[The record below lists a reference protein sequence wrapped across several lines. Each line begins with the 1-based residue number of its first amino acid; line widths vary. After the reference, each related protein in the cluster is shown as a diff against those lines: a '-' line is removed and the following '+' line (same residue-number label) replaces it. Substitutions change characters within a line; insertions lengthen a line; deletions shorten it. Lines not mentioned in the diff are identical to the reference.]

1 MGTSMSIN
9 GGPKTMI
16 IGAGG
21 CVGIATLE
29 SLLLRGSDQL
39 NIQCGVRDIKKF
51 QKHMIDVPTV
61 QMDMANKAQ
70 MIESLKGVERAFIV
84 VPSSEDR
91 TRLAV
96 NALDAAKAAGV
107 KFILLLSVTIASSR
121 TTIFGSQF
129 RPLEEKVQS
138 MDIPYSIIR
147 VPMFFENLF
156 VHGPS
161 VAEDDRIY
169 DPRDPREQFS
179 GVAVSDIGKCAAEIL
194 LNPSRHTNRTYKLVS
209 KSFSMIDMAEY
220 LSKLLHKRIKVKE
233 TTWEQYRQV
242 SREQNVP
249 DWQTDGTIEWLKYDP
264 NIWIT
269 GEDQDTIQ
277 KITGD
282 NPVTMEYFVAQH
294 AAKFGWSQPRI
305 SGGKKDT
312 IDDPIMQSRLVHA
325 N

>member
-1 MGTSMSIN
+1 
-9 GGPKTMI
+9 
-16 IGAGG
+16 
-21 CVGIATLE
+21 
-29 SLLLRGSDQL
+29 
-39 NIQCGVRDIKKF
+39 
-51 QKHMIDVPTV
+51 
-61 QMDMANKAQ
+61 
-70 MIESLKGVERAFIV
+70 
-84 VPSSEDR
+84 
-91 TRLAV
+91 
-96 NALDAAKAAGV
+96 
-107 KFILLLSVTIASSR
+107 
-121 TTIFGSQF
+121 
-129 RPLEEKVQS
+129 
-138 MDIPYSIIR
+138 
-147 VPMFFENLF
+147 
-156 VHGPS
+156 
-161 VAEDDRIY
+161 
-169 DPRDPREQFS
+169 
-179 GVAVSDIGKCAAEIL
+179 
-194 LNPSRHTNRTYKLVS
+194 
-209 KSFSMIDMAEY
+209 MIDMAEY